1 MSKDHSQADSEVNV
15 RCRFN
20 TLERIQIGIVSVAVL
35 LVLVTIVLTPV
46 VANAQSYDAPERG
59 FYFGIAGG
67 AARYFGS
74 TDECAEIV
82 DEINDAVAGEDDA
95 RVSSALAQLVGGGNC
110 EADDTGTAFK
120 LFAGYQFSRWF
131 SLEASLADLGDVR
144 ADLSGR
150 TRVEGVRID
159 GNADIDL
166 SIKGIGLDAILT
178 APITPRFS
186 IFGRLGVLAWDA
198 DATATARGTL
208 SLGGQS
214 FGIEDVTETAS
225 DSGADVAVG
234 AGIRFGLTEQVH
246 LRAEF
251 THYEV
256 VDTNVAWLG
265 VELRP

>member
-1 MSKDHSQADSEVNV
+1 
-15 RCRFN
+15 
-20 TLERIQIGIVSVAVL
+20 
-35 LVLVTIVLTPV
+35 VLTPV

-59 FYFGIAGG
+59 FYFGVAGG

-95 RVSSALAQLVGGGNC
+95 RVSTALAQLVGGGTC
-110 EADDTGTAFK
+110 EADDTGRAFK
-120 LFAGYQFSRWF
+120 LFAGYQFAPWF
-131 SLEASLADLGDVR
+131 SLEASITDLGDVQ

-150 TRVEGVRID
+150 TRVEGVRVD
-159 GNADIDL
+159 GNADINL
-166 SIKGIGLDAILT
+166 SVKGIGLDAILN
-178 APITPRFS
+178 APLTPRFS
-186 IFGRLGVLAWDA
+186 IFGRIGVLAWDA
-198 DATATARGTL
+198 DATASARGTL
-208 SLGGQS
+208 TLGGQA
-214 FGIEDVTETAS
+214 FGIDEVSESAS

-234 AGIRFGLTEQVH
+234 AGLRFGLTEQVH

-265 VELRP
+265 LELRP

>member
-1 MSKDHSQADSEVNV
+1 MSQEPVRAESEIDV

-20 TLERIQIGIVSVAVL
+20 TAERIQIIIVSIAVL

-46 VANAQSYDAPERG
+46 VASAQSYSAPDRG
-59 FYFGIAGG
+59 IYFGVSGG

-74 TDECAEIV
+74 TDECDEIV

-95 RVSSALAQLVGGGNC
+95 RVSQALATLVGGGDC
-110 EADDTGTAFK
+110 QADDTGTAIRI
-120 LFAGYQFSRWF
+120 FAGYQFSRWF
-131 SLEASLADLGDVR
+131 SLEASITDLGDVR
-144 ADLSGR
+144 ADLAGR
-150 TRVEGVRID
+150 TVVEGVRVD
-159 GNADIDL
+159 GDADIKL
-166 SIKGIGLDAILT
+166 SIKGLGLDAVLN

-186 IFGRLGVLAWDA
+186 IFGRVGVLAWDA

-214 FGIEDVTETAS
+214 LAIEDVTETAS
-225 DSGADVAVG
+225 ESGADVAIG
-234 AGIRFGLTEQVH
+234 AGLKFGLTEQVH

-265 VELRP
+265 VEFRP

>member
-1 MSKDHSQADSEVNV
+1 VSRDPSQAESEIDV

-59 FYFGIAGG
+59 FYFGISGG
-67 AARYFGS
+67 SARYFGS
-74 TDECAEIV
+74 MDECAEIV
-82 DEINDAVAGEDDA
+82 DEINDAVAGEEDA
-95 RVSSALAQLVGGGNC
+95 RVSSALAQLVGGGDC
-110 EADDTGTAFK
+110 AADDTGSAFK
-120 LFAGYQFSRWF
+120 LFAGYQFAPWF
-131 SLEASLADLGDVR
+131 SLEASVADLGDVS
-144 ADLSGR
+144 ATLSGR
-150 TRVEGVRID
+150 TRVDGVRID
-159 GNADIDL
+159 GNADIEL
-166 SIKGIGLDAILT
+166 SLKGIGLDAILT
-178 APITPRFS
+178 APLTPRFS

-198 DATATARGTL
+198 EATASARGTL
-208 SLGGQS
+208 TLGGQS
-214 FGIEDVTETAS
+214 FGIENVTDRAS
-225 DSGADVAVG
+225 ESGADVAVG

-265 VELRP
+265 LELRP